1 MNPMDQEPGGRR
13 SGLLSPS
20 RRRGRRRQAMGP
32 AAPGILLALI
42 LLPLAVGAGWWWW
55 TSRPGPEASAADA
68 PVGLPH
74 SPDVSTDVLRDA
86 PRAVPS
92 VPPLDLPPL
101 RLSDAFIRQLVARL
115 SANPQ
120 WAQWLVSDDLV
131 GRFVLT
137 VVNVA
142 QGFSPAPAVPFLKPS
157 GAFRIRE
164 SGGRLFIDP
173 ASYRRYDR
181 LTDTFASL
189 DPDAAARLYLQ
200 LLPLFDEAYRELGL
214 VDPPFD
220 AMMDLAVAN
229 LLAVRVPEGPI
240 EVTPWE
246 GVYEFVDPGVEA
258 RTPAEKHLLRMGPDN
273 ARRFQAM
280 LADFAGGLGRAS
292 PGAPR

>member
-1 MNPMDQEPGGRR
+1 MKSMDQEPGGPR
-13 SGLLSPS
+13 SGLVSTS
-20 RRRGRRRQAMGP
+20 RRRRRRDMGP
-32 AAPGILLALI
+32 PAPGILLALI
-42 LLPLAVGAGWWWW
+42 LLPLAIGAGWWWW
-55 TSRPGPEASAADA
+55 TSRPGPDASAATA
-68 PVGLPH
+68 PAEFPSLPE
-74 SPDVSTDVLRDA
+74 VSTDALWNS
-86 PRAVPS
+86 PRAIPS

-101 RLSDAFIRQLVARL
+101 RLSDAFVRQLVALL

-142 QGFSPAPAVPFLKPS
+142 QGFSPAPAVPFLAPS

-181 LTDTFASL
+181 LTDTFASI
-189 DPDAAARLYLQ
+189 DTDAAVQLYLQ

-220 AMMDLAVAN
+220 AMMERAVAN
-229 LLAVRVPEGPI
+229 LLAVRVPEGPV

-246 GVYEFVDPGVEA
+246 AVYEFVDPRVEA
-258 RTPAEKHLLRMGPDN
+258 RTPAEKHILRIGPDN

-280 LADFAGGLGRAS
+280 LADFAGGLGAAS
-292 PGAPR
+292 HAAPP